1 MKHKEVNVYHL
12 IHKVKHGYKILS
24 ANKALNL
31 SQYHIVASI
40 LGIGIGMTGLY
51 MALQESNIGSLYLP
65 RMTGGKDSSEII
77 YVAGL
82 KNLGNNCFLN
92 VILQALASCS
102 CFVSFLRNLLVMDV
116 ESIEEYMPLL
126 VALTTL
132 LEDLCIIHDERTI
145 LDPRKV
151 MLALS
156 FYVSSFKLTRQQD
169 AAEAFLHLL
178 CSLEEEVSQCYAPHG
193 SSLAEITGLTSRIHK
208 PKSKSHRDYEQWRRY
223 IYGPFDGTVG
233 SILTCRS
240 CSSVLSV
247 DIEHFRSLSLSPAL
261 DGNADIM
268 EGCSI
273 IECLERFTALEH
285 LENFRCGRCWHI
297 GALKYLSI
305 RVDKDEEKIDKL
317 SHCVNLDCCDCKSLF
332 HQEEIKWT
340 GFSCALKQLSLTRCP
355 KILCIHLQ
363 RASMNDN
370 GDLIKLQGHISFPFI
385 LDLFPFTKA
394 RKILAEEFPVQ
405 CTQSNVKRQQQL
417 LDPRLIQINMEYKK
431 QFLGHVYG
439 TGRENLLHGFPMN
452 SFRRSSDELKSDDSS
467 AETIIK
473 DKVKVAEVQ
482 AREASTSYSTSFMYL
497 LTSVVEHYGRSGSGH
512 YAAYRRVTSK
522 SGAGNSMGTQV
533 TEQSR
538 WFYVSDHEIS
548 DVSEESV
555 LSAEASL
562 LFYERIDGGFYTVT

>member
-1 MKHKEVNVYHL
+1 MKHKEVNIYHL

-65 RMTGGKDSSEII
+65 WMTGGNDSSEII

-92 VILQALASCS
+92 VILQ
-102 CFVSFLRNLLVMDV
+102 
-116 ESIEEYMPLL
+116 
-126 VALTTL
+126 
-132 LEDLCIIHDERTI
+132 
-145 LDPRKV
+145 
-151 MLALS
+151 
-156 FYVSSFKLTRQQD
+156 D

-178 CSLEEEVSQCYAPHG
+178 CSLEEEVLQCYAPHS
-193 SSLAEITGLTSRIHK
+193 SSLAEITGLPSRIHK
-208 PKSKSHRDYEQWRRY
+208 PKSKSHTDYEQWRRY

-240 CSSVLSV
+240 CSSMLSL

-273 IECLERFTALEH
+273 IDCLERFTALEH

-297 GALKYLSI
+297 GALKYLS
-305 RVDKDEEKIDKL
+305 VSADKDEEKIDKL

-340 GFSCALKQLSLTRCP
+340 GFSCALKQLCLTRCP

-385 LDLFPFTKA
+385 LDLFPFMKA

-405 CTQSNVKRQQQL
+405 CTRSNVQRQQQP
-417 LDPRLIQINMEYKK
+417 LDPRLIQINMQYKK
-431 QFLGHVYG
+431 QLLGHVYG
-439 TGRENLLHGFPMN
+439 TGRENLLNGFPIS
-452 SFRRSSDELKSDDSS
+452 SFQRSSNELKSDDSS
-467 AETIIK
+467 AETIIE
-473 DKVKVAEVQ
+473 DKVEVAEVQ
-482 AREASTSYSTSFMYL
+482 AREVSSSCSSTSFMYL

-533 TEQSR
+533 IEQSQ

-562 LFYERIDGGFYTVT
+562 LFYERIDGDFNTVT